1 MRDKYFI
8 DEPTMRR
15 LIASLDHTA
24 DRDVS
29 QLQRF
34 VAKLCGLEPQTPSR
48 PSGGRRSARHIG

>member
-1 MRDKYFI
+1 MRDRYFI

-15 LIASLDHTA
+15 LIASLDHTV

-34 VAKLCGLEPQTPSR
+34 VAKLCGLKLNECSLSSR
-48 PSGGRRSARHIG
+48 DKHPVRRTG